1 MPLVRLT
8 STPDPFLLTCP
19 VCGCRSWDR
28 QGQELSCRAC
38 AVRVT
43 LADDPGTDRV
53 VLVIEGPTLSPGGP
67 PWQAGR

>member
-1 MPLVRLT
+1 MPLVRIT
-8 STPDPFLLTCP
+8 CTPGPSLPACP
-19 VCGCRSWDR
+19 ACGCRSWDR